1 MYNVQIKTSEYIMT
15 KAQYKTTFDKA
26 SEFYHANVVDGRI
39 DRNVENYNNFKRAC
53 EALCASN
60 ENDID
65 VNDRY
70 KFSALNKLFNV
81 TSFDPDNLGF

>member
-1 MYNVQIKTSEYIMT
+1 MT
-15 KAQYKTTFDKA
+15 KSQYKTTFAKA
-26 SEFYHANVVDGRI
+26 TEFYNDNAVDGRI
-39 DRNVENYNNFKRAC
+39 DRTIKNYNNFKIAC

-70 KFSALNKLFNV
+70 KFSALNKLFKAQD
-81 TSFDPDNLGF
+81 FDPDNLGF